1 MHQPLR
7 FLWLL
12 ITGAF
17 FMVAQVSV
25 GQVTLNNS
33 GNYTET
39 FDGIGTGYP
48 TGWTSYTG
56 ATATSLG
63 NAVVLTTAT
72 TSWNNTAGA
81 FKNFA
86 SGDIGASGTQASAT
100 DRALGLRQTGAFG
113 DPGAA
118 FALQLA
124 NTTGYQ
130 AFNLTFKLQSLDAT
144 AVGRQTTWRVDY
156 GFGASPTV
164 YTAIA
169 TTPTPLTT
177 TYGTFANQTVTVNFS
192 NVLDNQPGPVWIRIV
207 ALAATTGS
215 GTRASTG
222 IDDFTLTYSTVS
234 ATAPSL
240 FANPAT
246 LTGFFTLQGTP
257 SAVKSY
263 TLTGSNLGAGNVV
276 ATAPTGYELAVSGTT
291 SFASTLS
298 LPTTSG
304 TISQPV
310 DVRLSG
316 AGAGT
321 VSGTITHTTG
331 TTAVASVSV
340 SGLVDTGGGQVGPCG
355 TSQSILSAR
364 QLGTGQVVTISG
376 RLTVSG
382 QFANGRN
389 YYLQDAGGGIAIF
402 DSPDNRGIDY
412 ALGDF
417 IQVTGT
423 TDAFNSDKQLKTI
436 TCFGRIGT
444 DNVPVTPT
452 PIAAAD
458 LCNYQGQLVSIS
470 NVSFA
475 AAAGTTFVGSTNYA
489 LTGLPGQVRIYNTT
503 NLVSSLRP
511 TGTTSIT
518 GVVGVFN
525 STCQIFPRFISDVDG
540 AVANSGA
547 VCGVPT
553 ITPDPNALD
562 VIIWNVEWLGN
573 PANGPSQSGAGDAT
587 QIANVTTVLKNLNA
601 DVFMLEEVC
610 QYNAANPTDNS
621 TAFGQLIN
629 GLNSQY
635 GAGTYAGECS
645 PAVSGSVPDANPQR
659 VCIIYK
665 SALVTKVASR
675 PLLTGATV
683 TGYPTGNPS
692 QFYAS
697 GRLPFMFTGQV
708 TINSDS
714 KTVRFIG
721 IHAKSGSDQTSYNRR
736 VYDTKALYD
745 TLVAQYPND
754 LIIYA
759 GDINDDVDKSIYL
772 TDPTNNVAAISSY
785 KPFLY
790 TDPNETNIN
799 GTRPNANFVAI
810 TKALS
815 DAGCASTVSYPDII
829 DHIIVSNEMAP
840 AYVANSVT
848 RITPNISNYGNTTTD
863 HYPIYAKFN
872 LASALPVQLVD
883 FRATV
888 VGDQVSLGWETAME
902 KDAAQFVVERSADLN
917 EFGAIGQLKPVGNS
931 TTRQTYTLVDK
942 APRPGTN
949 YYRLRTVDQDGTS
962 QLSKVVAATIDDVT
976 PVMTVT
982 GNPIT
987 DGKIRLAVRNMAGA
1001 TYQLRTITGQTIRTT
1016 VTNQNDRLV
1025 ELQLGQPVSA
1035 GLYLLEG
1042 TIGTAQ
1048 QVVKILAD

>member
-1 MHQPLR
+1 MLAPA
-7 FLWLL
+7 
-12 ITGAF
+12 AF
-17 FMVAQVSV
+17 GQSVS
-25 GQVTLNNS
+25 LS
-33 GNYTET
+33 SLGNYVET
-39 FDGIGTGYP
+39 FDGIASGYP
-48 TGWTSYTG
+48 TGWSSYTG

-63 NAVVLTTAT
+63 NAVSLTTAAT
-72 TSWNNTAGA
+72 AWNNTSGA

-86 SGDIGASGTQASAT
+86 SGNIGAVGTQATAT

-113 DPGAA
+113 DIGAA
-118 FALQLA
+118 FAVQLA

-130 AFNLTFKLQSLDAT
+130 GFNLTFNLQSLDASAT
-144 AVGRQTTWRVDY
+144 GRQTTWRVDY

-164 YTAIA
+164 FTAIA
-169 TTPTPLTT
+169 TVPTPLTT
-177 TYGTFANQTVTVNFS
+177 TLGVFANQTVTINFS
-192 NVLDNQPGPVWIRIV
+192 NVLDNKPGPIWIRIV
-207 ALAATTGS
+207 TLTATTGS
-215 GTRASTG
+215 GSRASTG
-222 IDDFTLTYSTVS
+222 IDNFTLTYTSVSTTDPRLS
-234 ATAPSL
+234 
-240 FANPAT
+240 ANPTA
-246 LTGFFTLQGTP
+246 LTGFFTQQNTP
-257 SAVKSY
+257 SAVKTY

-276 ATAPTGYELAVSGTT
+276 ATAPTGYELAISGST
-291 SFASTLS
+291 SFASMLS
-298 LPTTSG
+298 LPTSG
-304 TISQPV
+304 GAISQAV
-310 DVRLSG
+310 DVRLTG

-321 VSGTITHTTG
+321 IGGTITHTTG

-364 QLGTGQVVTISG
+364 QLSTGQVVTISG

-389 YYLQDAGGGIAIF
+389 YYLQDASGGMAIF

-412 ALGDF
+412 AIGDL

-423 TDAFNSDKQLKTI
+423 TDAFNLDKQLKTI

-444 DNVPVTPT
+444 DNAPVTPLA
-452 PIAAAD
+452 IAAAD

-475 AAAGTTFVGSTNYA
+475 AAGGTTFAGSTNYA

-503 NLVSSLRP
+503 NLVGALRP

-553 ITPDPNALD
+553 VTPDPNALD
-562 VIIWNVEWLGN
+562 VVIWNVEWLGN
-573 PANGPSQSGAGDAT
+573 PANGPSQSGPGDAT
-587 QIANVTTVLKNLNA
+587 QIANVTTVLKSINA
-601 DVFMLEEVC
+601 DVFLLEEVC

-621 TAFGQLIN
+621 TAFGQLVN

-645 PAVSGSVPDANPQR
+645 PAVSMSVPDPNPQR

-665 SALVTKVASR
+665 PSVVTKIASR

-683 TGYPTGNPS
+683 TNYPTGNPS

-708 TINSDS
+708 TINSTS
-714 KTVRFIG
+714 RQVRFIG
-721 IHAKSGSDQTSYNRR
+721 IHAKSGSDVTSYNRR
-736 VYDTKALYD
+736 VYDVKALYD
-745 TLVAQYPND
+745 TLQAQYPND

-799 GTRPNANFVAI
+799 GARPNANFVAI
-810 TKALS
+810 SKALS

-829 DHIIVSNEMAP
+829 DHFIVSNEMAP
-840 AYVANSVT
+840 SYVANSVT
-848 RITPNISNYGNTTTD
+848 RITPSISNYSNTTTD
-863 HYPIYAKFN
+863 HYPIYAKFD
-872 LASALPVQLVD
+872 LTAALPVQLVD
-883 FRATV
+883 FRASV
-888 VGDQVSLGWETAME
+888 IGDQVALNWETTME
-902 KDAAQFVVERSADLN
+902 KNAAQFVVERSSDLR
-917 EFGAIGQLKPVGNS
+917 EFGAIGQVAAVGTSS
-931 TTRQTYTLVDK
+931 TRRAYNLVDA

-949 YYRLRTVDQDGTS
+949 YYRLRTVDRDGTS

-976 PVMTVT
+976 PVMTLT
-982 GNPIT
+982 GNPIS

-1001 TYQLRTITGQTIRTT
+1001 TYQLRTLTGQAIRTSI
-1016 VTNQNDRLV
+1016 VSQNDRVV
-1025 ELQLGQPVSA
+1025 ELQLGQAVSA
-1035 GLYLLEG
+1035 GVYLLEG
-1042 TIGTAQ
+1042 NTGTSR
-1048 QVVKILAD
+1048 QVVKILND